1 MLVKTEG
8 FVATIV
14 NMTRFFYLQDFGGFT
29 RTLTEHFLTR
39 VDGELADQVRAE
51 IIGPFLD
58 RFPEATLHS
67 TVGPDRV
74 RNPDGATMAIN
85 GQNGPAAESET
96 DSTNTV
102 IEIDDDDDVEPGQPG
117 YFGTTVAEMIRHEE
131 FAYLGG
137 APRAPYVEQ
146 GTIEASEP
154 VNLNHSTYK
163 KLKKAHFCTHLCI
176 FSANEEG
183 HWSHLATLIFLL
195 LVTTVILKMRQKK
208 HHQLRMK
215 SRCHHRQARS
225 EMSDLY
231 LEFFTIKNLFF
242 LIQ

>member
-1 MLVKTEG
+1 MKTEG

-39 VDGELADQVRAE
+39 VDGELANQVRSE

-74 RNPDGATMAIN
+74 INPDGATMAIN
-85 GQNGPAAESET
+85 GHNGPAAESET
-96 DSTNTV
+96 DSTNTI
-102 IEIDDDDDVEPGQPG
+102 IEIDDDDVEPGEPG

-163 KLKKAHFCTHLCI
+163 ILKRAHFCTHLCK
-176 FSANEEG
+176 FSAKEEG
-183 HWSHLATLIFLL
+183 HWSHLAILIFLL
-195 LVTTVILKMRQKK
+195 LVTTVILKLRQKKKK
-208 HHQLRMK
+208 HHQLRMWME
-215 SRCHHRQARS
+215 SRCRHQQARS
-225 EMSDLY
+225 EMSELY
-231 LEFFTIKNLFF
+231 LEIL
-242 LIQ
+242 